1 MDNNR
6 WAISIWEVKILYSI
20 YLMVLFSLRFTDINK
35 MIIKSAVSAPQTKEI
50 FYNKKDKVTN

>member
-1 MDNNR
+1 MGNNR
-6 WAISIWEVKILYSI
+6 WAISMWEVKILYNI

-35 MIIKSAVSAPQTKEI
+35 MIIKSAVSPPQTKEI